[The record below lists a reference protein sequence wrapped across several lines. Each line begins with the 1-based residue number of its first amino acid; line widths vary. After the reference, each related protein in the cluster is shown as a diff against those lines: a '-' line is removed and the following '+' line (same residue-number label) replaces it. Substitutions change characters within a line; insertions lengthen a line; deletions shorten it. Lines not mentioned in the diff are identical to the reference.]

1 MSNENVTID
10 PSQRQAE
17 ELMSFLEEGGTIKM
31 LHDVSADTI
40 EHIYAVGYSVF
51 QSGKVEQ
58 AAKVF
63 QLLSMLDH
71 YQARF
76 FIGLGAARQ
85 ELGEY
90 LQAIDAYSYAALM
103 DINDPRPPFHSAEC
117 HLKLEQFTEAE
128 SGFYRAKKMSVDKLD
143 YADLSKRADIMLKAL
158 KRKGATRQ

>member
-1 MSNENVTID
+1 MTKTNATD
-10 PSQRQAE
+10 PSQMQAE
-17 ELMSFLEEGGTIKM
+17 ELLSFLEEGGTLKM

-40 EHIYAVGYSVF
+40 EHIYAVGYNFF
-51 QSGKVEQ
+51 QSGKIEQ

-90 LQAIDAYSYAALM
+90 LQAIDAYSYAALV

-117 HLKLEQFTEAE
+117 HLKLEQLKEAE
-128 SGFYRAKKMSVDKLD
+128 SGFYSAKEMSAGKSQ
-143 YADLSKRADIMLKAL
+143 YADLHQRAGIMLEAVRN
-158 KRKGATRQ
+158 KRSN

>member
-1 MSNENVTID
+1 MTKTNATD
-10 PSQRQAE
+10 PSQMQAE
-17 ELMSFLEEGGTIKM
+17 ELLSFLEEGGTLKM

-40 EHIYAVGYSVF
+40 EHIYAVGYNFF
-51 QSGKVEQ
+51 QSGKIEQ

-85 ELGEY
+85 ELSEY
-90 LQAIDAYSYAALM
+90 LQAIDAYSYAALV

-117 HLKLEQFTEAE
+117 HLKLEQLTEAE
-128 SGFYRAKKMSVDKLD
+128 SGFYSAKEMSAGKSQ
-143 YADLSKRADIMLKAL
+143 YADLHQRAGIMLEAVRN
-158 KRKGATRQ
+158 KRSN

>member
-1 MSNENVTID
+1 MTKTNATD
-10 PSQRQAE
+10 PSQMQAE
-17 ELMSFLEEGGTIKM
+17 ELLSFLEEGGTLKM

-40 EHIYAVGYSVF
+40 EHIYAVGYNFF
-51 QSGKVEQ
+51 QSGKIEQ

-63 QLLSMLDH
+63 QLLSMLEH

-90 LQAIDAYSYAALM
+90 LQAIDAYSYAALV

-117 HLKLEQFTEAE
+117 HLKLEQLTEAE
-128 SGFYRAKKMSVDKLD
+128 SGFYSAKEMSAGKSQ
-143 YADLSKRADIMLKAL
+143 YADLHQRAGIMLEAVRN
-158 KRKGATRQ
+158 KRSN

>member
-1 MSNENVTID
+1 MTKTNATD
-10 PSQRQAE
+10 PSQMQAE
-17 ELMSFLEEGGTIKM
+17 ELLSFLEEGGTLKM

-40 EHIYAVGYSVF
+40 EHIYAVGYNFF
-51 QSGKVEQ
+51 QSGKIEQ

-76 FIGLGAARQ
+76 FVGLGAARQ

-90 LQAIDAYSYAALM
+90 LQAIDAYSYAALV

-117 HLKLEQFTEAE
+117 HLKLEQLTEAE
-128 SGFYRAKKMSVDKLD
+128 SGFYSAKEMSAGKSQ
-143 YADLSKRADIMLKAL
+143 YADLHQRAGIMLEAVRN
-158 KRKGATRQ
+158 KRSN

>member
-1 MSNENVTID
+1 MTKTNATD
-10 PSQRQAE
+10 PSQMQAE
-17 ELMSFLEEGGTIKM
+17 ELLSFLEEGGTLKM

-40 EHIYAVGYSVF
+40 EHIYAVGYNFF
-51 QSGKVEQ
+51 QSGKIEQ

-90 LQAIDAYSYAALM
+90 LQAIDAYSYAALV

-117 HLKLEQFTEAE
+117 HLKLEQLTEAE
-128 SGFYRAKKMSVDKLD
+128 SGFYSAKEMSAGKSQ
-143 YADLSKRADIMLKAL
+143 YADLHQRAGIMLEAVRSKRSN
-158 KRKGATRQ
+158 

>member
-1 MSNENVTID
+1 MTKTNATD
-10 PSQRQAE
+10 PSQMQAE
-17 ELMSFLEEGGTIKM
+17 ELMSFLEEGGTLKM

-40 EHIYAVGYSVF
+40 EHIYAVGYNFF
-51 QSGKVEQ
+51 QSGKIEQ

-90 LQAIDAYSYAALM
+90 LQAIDAYSYAALV

-117 HLKLEQFTEAE
+117 HLKLEQLTEAE
-128 SGFYRAKKMSVDKLD
+128 SGFYSAKEMSAGKSQ
-143 YADLSKRADIMLKAL
+143 YADLHQRAGIMLEAVRN
-158 KRKGATRQ
+158 KRSN

>member
-1 MSNENVTID
+1 MTKTNATD
-10 PSQRQAE
+10 PSQMQAE
-17 ELMSFLEEGGTIKM
+17 ELLSFLEEGGTLKM
-31 LHDVSADTI
+31 LHDVSADSI
-40 EHIYAVGYSVF
+40 EHIYAVGYNFF
-51 QSGKVEQ
+51 QSGKIEQ

-90 LQAIDAYSYAALM
+90 LQAIDAYSYAALV

-117 HLKLEQFTEAE
+117 HLKLEQLTEAE
-128 SGFYRAKKMSVDKLD
+128 SGFYSAKEMSAGKSQ
-143 YADLSKRADIMLKAL
+143 YADLHQRAGIMLEAVRN
-158 KRKGATRQ
+158 KRSN

>member
-1 MSNENVTID
+1 MTKTNATD
-10 PSQRQAE
+10 PSQMQAE
-17 ELMSFLEEGGTIKM
+17 ELLSFLEEGGTLKM

-40 EHIYAVGYSVF
+40 EHIYAVGYNFF
-51 QSGKVEQ
+51 QSGKIEQ

-90 LQAIDAYSYAALM
+90 LQAIDAYSYAALV

-117 HLKLEQFTEAE
+117 HLKLEQLTEAE
-128 SGFYRAKKMSVDKLD
+128 SGFYSAKEMSAGKSQ
-143 YADLSKRADIMLKAL
+143 YADLHQRAGIMLEAVRN
-158 KRKGATRQ
+158 KRSY

>member
-1 MSNENVTID
+1 MTKTNATD
-10 PSQRQAE
+10 PSQMQAE
-17 ELMSFLEEGGTIKM
+17 ELLSFLEEGGTLKM

-40 EHIYAVGYSVF
+40 EHIYAVGYNFF
-51 QSGKVEQ
+51 QSGKIEQ

-90 LQAIDAYSYAALM
+90 LQAIDAYSYAALV

-117 HLKLEQFTEAE
+117 HLKLEQLTEAE
-128 SGFYRAKKMSVDKLD
+128 SGFYSAKEMSAGKSQ
-143 YADLSKRADIMLKAL
+143 YADLRQRAGIMLEAVRN
-158 KRKGATRQ
+158 KRSN

>member
-1 MSNENVTID
+1 MTKTNATD
-10 PSQRQAE
+10 PSQMQAE
-17 ELMSFLEEGGTIKM
+17 ELLSFLEEGGTLKM

-40 EHIYAVGYSVF
+40 EHIYAVGYNFF
-51 QSGKVEQ
+51 QSGKIEQ

-90 LQAIDAYSYAALM
+90 LQAIDAYSYAALV

-117 HLKLEQFTEAE
+117 HLKLEHLTEAE
-128 SGFYRAKKMSVDKLD
+128 SGFYSAKEMSAGKSQ
-143 YADLSKRADIMLKAL
+143 YADLHQRAGIMLEAVRN
-158 KRKGATRQ
+158 KRSN

>member
-1 MSNENVTID
+1 MTKTNATE
-10 PSQRQAE
+10 PSQMQAE
-17 ELMSFLEEGGTIKM
+17 ELLSFLEEGGTLKM

-40 EHIYAVGYSVF
+40 EHIYAVGYNFF
-51 QSGKVEQ
+51 QSGKIEQ

-90 LQAIDAYSYAALM
+90 LQAIDAYSYAALV

-117 HLKLEQFTEAE
+117 HLKLEQLTEAE
-128 SGFYRAKKMSVDKLD
+128 SGFYSAKEMSAGKSQ
-143 YADLSKRADIMLKAL
+143 YADLHQRAGIMLEAVRN
-158 KRKGATRQ
+158 KRSN

>member
-1 MSNENVTID
+1 MTKTNATE
-10 PSQRQAE
+10 PSQMQAE
-17 ELMSFLEEGGTIKM
+17 ELLSFLEEGGTLKM
-31 LHDVSADTI
+31 LHDVSADAI
-40 EHIYAVGYSVF
+40 EHIYAVGYNFF
-51 QSGKVEQ
+51 QSGKIEQ

-90 LQAIDAYSYAALM
+90 LQAIDAYSYAALV

-117 HLKLEQFTEAE
+117 HLKLEQLTEAE
-128 SGFYRAKKMSVDKLD
+128 SGFYSAKEMSAGKSQ
-143 YADLSKRADIMLKAL
+143 YADLHQRAGIMLEAVRN
-158 KRKGATRQ
+158 KRSN

>member
-1 MSNENVTID
+1 MTKTNATD
-10 PSQRQAE
+10 PSQMQAE
-17 ELMSFLEEGGTIKM
+17 ELLSFLEGGGTLKM

-40 EHIYAVGYSVF
+40 EHIYAVGYNFF
-51 QSGKVEQ
+51 QSGKIEQ

-90 LQAIDAYSYAALM
+90 LQAIDAYSYAALV

-117 HLKLEQFTEAE
+117 HLKLEQLTEAE
-128 SGFYRAKKMSVDKLD
+128 SGFYSAKEMSAGKSQ
-143 YADLSKRADIMLKAL
+143 YADLHQRAGIMLEAVRN
-158 KRKGATRQ
+158 KRSN

>member
-1 MSNENVTID
+1 MTKTNATE
-10 PSQRQAE
+10 PSQMQAE
-17 ELMSFLEEGGTIKM
+17 ELLSFLEEGGTLKM

-40 EHIYAVGYSVF
+40 EHIYAVGYNFF
-51 QSGKVEQ
+51 QSGKIEQ

-90 LQAIDAYSYAALM
+90 LQAIDAYSYAALV

-117 HLKLEQFTEAE
+117 HLKLEQLTEAE
-128 SGFYRAKKMSVDKLD
+128 SGFYSAKEMSAGKSQ
-143 YADLSKRADIMLKAL
+143 YADLHERAGIMLEAVRNK
-158 KRKGATRQ
+158 KE

>member
-1 MSNENVTID
+1 
-10 PSQRQAE
+10 
-17 ELMSFLEEGGTIKM
+17 M
-31 LHDVSADTI
+31 LHDVSSDTI
-40 EHIYAVGYSVF
+40 EHIYAVGYNFF
-51 QSGKVEQ
+51 QSGKLEQ

-90 LQAIDAYSYAALM
+90 LQAIDAFSYAALV

-117 HLKLEQFTEAE
+117 HLKLEQLAEAE
-128 SGFYRAKKMSVDKLD
+128 SGFYSAKEMSAGKLEF
-143 YADLSKRADIMLKAL
+143 AELNQRADIMLEAVRK
-158 KRKGATRQ
+158 KRSN

>member
-1 MSNENVTID
+1 MTKTNATD
-10 PSQRQAE
+10 PSQMQAE
-17 ELMSFLEEGGTIKM
+17 ELLSFLEEGGTLKM
-31 LHDVSADTI
+31 LHDVSVDTI
-40 EHIYAVGYSVF
+40 EHIYAVGYNFF
-51 QSGKVEQ
+51 QSGKIEQ

-90 LQAIDAYSYAALM
+90 LQAIDAYSYAALV

-117 HLKLEQFTEAE
+117 HLKLEQLTEAE
-128 SGFYRAKKMSVDKLD
+128 SGFYSAKEMSAGKSQ
-143 YADLSKRADIMLKAL
+143 YADLHQRAGIMLEAVRN
-158 KRKGATRQ
+158 KRSN

>member
-1 MSNENVTID
+1 MTKTNATD
-10 PSQRQAE
+10 PSQMQAE
-17 ELMSFLEEGGTIKM
+17 ELLSFLEEGGTLKM

-40 EHIYAVGYSVF
+40 EHIYAVGYNFF
-51 QSGKVEQ
+51 QSGKIEQ
-58 AAKVF
+58 ATKVF

-90 LQAIDAYSYAALM
+90 LQAIDAYSYAALV

-117 HLKLEQFTEAE
+117 HLKLEQLTEAE
-128 SGFYRAKKMSVDKLD
+128 SGFYSAKEMSAGKSQ
-143 YADLSKRADIMLKAL
+143 YADLHQRAGIMLEAVRN
-158 KRKGATRQ
+158 KRSN

>member
-1 MSNENVTID
+1 MTKTTATD
-10 PSQRQAE
+10 PSQMQAE
-17 ELMSFLEEGGTIKM
+17 ELLSFLEEGGTLKM

-40 EHIYAVGYSVF
+40 EHIYAVGYNFF
-51 QSGKVEQ
+51 QSGKIEQ

-90 LQAIDAYSYAALM
+90 LQAIDAYSYAALV

-117 HLKLEQFTEAE
+117 HLKLEQLTEAE
-128 SGFYRAKKMSVDKLD
+128 SGFYSAKEMSAGKSQ
-143 YADLSKRADIMLKAL
+143 YADLHQRAGIMLEAVRN
-158 KRKGATRQ
+158 KRSN

>member
-1 MSNENVTID
+1 MTKTNATD
-10 PSQRQAE
+10 PSQMQAE
-17 ELMSFLEEGGTIKM
+17 ELLSFLEEGGTLKM
-31 LHDVSADTI
+31 LHNVSADTI
-40 EHIYAVGYSVF
+40 EHIYAVGYNFF
-51 QSGKVEQ
+51 QSGKIEQ

-90 LQAIDAYSYAALM
+90 LQAIDAYSYAALV

-117 HLKLEQFTEAE
+117 HLKLEQLTEAE
-128 SGFYRAKKMSVDKLD
+128 SGFYSAKEMSAGKSQ
-143 YADLSKRADIMLKAL
+143 YADLHQRAGIMLEAVRN
-158 KRKGATRQ
+158 KRSN

>member
-1 MSNENVTID
+1 MTKTNATD
-10 PSQRQAE
+10 PSQMQAE
-17 ELMSFLEEGGTIKM
+17 ELLSFLEEGGTLKM

-40 EHIYAVGYSVF
+40 EHIYAVGYNFF
-51 QSGKVEQ
+51 QSGKIEQ

-90 LQAIDAYSYAALM
+90 LQAIDAYSYAALV

-117 HLKLEQFTEAE
+117 HLKLEQLTEAE
-128 SGFYRAKKMSVDKLD
+128 SGFYSAKEMSAGKSQF
-143 YADLSKRADIMLKAL
+143 ADLHQRAGIMLEAVRN
-158 KRKGATRQ
+158 KRSN

>member
-1 MSNENVTID
+1 MTKTNATD
-10 PSQRQAE
+10 PSQMQAE
-17 ELMSFLEEGGTIKM
+17 ELLSFLEEGGTLKM

-40 EHIYAVGYSVF
+40 EHIYAVSYNFF
-51 QSGKVEQ
+51 QSGKIEQ

-90 LQAIDAYSYAALM
+90 LQAIDAYSYAALV

-117 HLKLEQFTEAE
+117 HLKLEQLTEAE
-128 SGFYRAKKMSVDKLD
+128 SGFYSAKEMSAGKSQ
-143 YADLSKRADIMLKAL
+143 YADLHQRAGIMLEAVRN
-158 KRKGATRQ
+158 KRSN

>member
-1 MSNENVTID
+1 MSTQNVATD
-10 PSQRQAE
+10 PYQMQAE
-17 ELMSFLEEGGTIKM
+17 ELLSFLEEGGTLKI
-31 LHDVSADTI
+31 LHDISADTI
-40 EHIYAVGYSVF
+40 EHIYAIGYKFF

-90 LQAIDAYSYAALM
+90 LQAIDAYSYAALV

-117 HLKLEQFTEAE
+117 HLKLEQLTEAE
-128 SGFYRAKKMSVDKLD
+128 SGFYSAKEMSAGKSE
-143 YADLSKRADIMLKAL
+143 YADLHQRSDIMLEAVRN
-158 KRKGATRQ
+158 KRSN

>member
-1 MSNENVTID
+1 MTKTNATD
-10 PSQRQAE
+10 PSQMQAE
-17 ELMSFLEEGGTIKM
+17 ELLSFLEEGGTLKM

-40 EHIYAVGYSVF
+40 EHIYAVGYNVF
-51 QSGKVEQ
+51 QSGKIEQ

-90 LQAIDAYSYAALM
+90 LQAIDAYSYAALV

-117 HLKLEQFTEAE
+117 HLKLEQLTEAE
-128 SGFYRAKKMSVDKLD
+128 SGFYSAKEMSAGKSQ
-143 YADLSKRADIMLKAL
+143 YADLHQRAGIMLEAVRN
-158 KRKGATRQ
+158 KRSN

>member
-1 MSNENVTID
+1 MTKTNATD
-10 PSQRQAE
+10 PSQMQAE
-17 ELMSFLEEGGTIKM
+17 ELLSFLEEGGTLKM

-40 EHIYAVGYSVF
+40 EHIYAVGYNFF
-51 QSGKVEQ
+51 QSGKIEQ

-90 LQAIDAYSYAALM
+90 LQAIDAYSYAALV

-117 HLKLEQFTEAE
+117 HLKLEQLTEAE
-128 SGFYRAKKMSVDKLD
+128 SGFYSAKEMSAGKSQ
-143 YADLSKRADIMLKAL
+143 YADVHQRAGIMLEAVRN
-158 KRKGATRQ
+158 KRSN